1 MNENMKRK
9 SIEYSVRFLEREIA
23 ALRKTAIESS
33 CIRLK
38 KEIEMRISAL
48 EKERKYFTENIF

>member
-1 MNENMKRK
+1 MKRK